1 MESRLPQG
9 WAEQSLLEF
18 TTVLLLD
25 GPCKSI
31 FLSVIS
37 SSASASLFYIAAS
50 ITEII
55 NRPSM
60 IIIFLGDVSDMINS
74 IFYHMKSHRNHS
86 WYLRGT
92 KEVEREFEARTQLC
106 YTNWGCWNSILDRSK
121 ILWNKIKD

>member
-74 IFYHMKSHRNHS
+74 IFYHMKHTAITHDICAGRKKLKEN
-86 WYLRGT
+86 LRQGLNSVIQI
-92 KEVEREFEARTQLC
+92 EVAGIQ
-106 YTNWGCWNSILDRSK
+106 Y
-121 ILWNKIKD
+121 